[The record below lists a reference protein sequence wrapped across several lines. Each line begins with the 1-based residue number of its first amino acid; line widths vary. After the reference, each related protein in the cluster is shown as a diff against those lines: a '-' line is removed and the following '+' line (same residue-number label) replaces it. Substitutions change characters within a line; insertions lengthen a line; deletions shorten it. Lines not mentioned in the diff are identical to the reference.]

1 MAEFL
6 RHDASK
12 LHAMLFTGR
21 EKLPLLLAQAAHI
34 FAGRIVFGCV
44 LTTETQVRENKLVL
58 LLILC

>member
-44 LTTETQVRENKLVL
+44 LTTETQVRGK
-58 LLILC
+58 